1 VDAFYILGFPFET
14 IEDFSE
20 YLFQMITLRGMGVRI
35 LPSLITHLPQTRM
48 YRELEDKSRLEFCS
62 WLLPEYMIA
71 GMESRESVR
80 VTIDQ
85 RYDGFFDFIMN
96 NRDIF
101 PGFFQIDV
109 EENIR
114 PKLNMLEEFD
124 FYRREVRDSC
134 GAHSPS
140 CTGASPGNGRV

>member
-1 VDAFYILGFPFET
+1 
-14 IEDFSE
+14 
-20 YLFQMITLRGMGVRI
+20 
-35 LPSLITHLPQTRM
+35 
-48 YRELEDKSRLEFCS
+48 
-62 WLLPEYMIA
+62 MIA